1 MKNQKVIK
9 LSGKMKVIDL
19 EKPEENI
26 FNEFEDTCESC
37 VNNNIKEMCKEC
49 IRHDLF
55 TRKDKK

>member
-9 LSGKMKVIDL
+9 LSGKMKSISFGEPD
-19 EKPEENI
+19 KND